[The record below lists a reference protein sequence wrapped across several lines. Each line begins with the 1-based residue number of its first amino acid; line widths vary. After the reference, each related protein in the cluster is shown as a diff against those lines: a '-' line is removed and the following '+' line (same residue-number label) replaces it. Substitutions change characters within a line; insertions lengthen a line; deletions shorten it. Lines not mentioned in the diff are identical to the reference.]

1 MRPREKQ
8 YTESI
13 KNSSSQR
20 RAYPKFQGLTKER
33 ERATQANLWN
43 KRNKEKTI
51 QHTREQTYEM
61 QKGKV

>member
-13 KNSSSQR
+13 KNSFSQR

-33 ERATQANLWN
+33 EKLHKQIGETKGIKKAQYN
-43 KRNKEKTI
+43 I
-51 QHTREQTYEM
+51 QESKPM
-61 QKGKV
+61 KCKKGKV